1 MAFFINIF
9 TTAATWA
16 GIWGAA
22 LVSLA
27 RLAGIGIGA
36 LAGGAGT
43 AKERIVAKA
52 TAPEGL
58 RLALSVLRAVAP
70 NIVLKRV
77 VVKSYPNTGT
87 ALATRHADVKDI
99 LARNGDFEVVYA
111 PRMEMITGG
120 ENFFLG
126 MQDTARYT
134 RDVSNMRLAARREDV
149 AAVIAP
155 LVAQEAG
162 ALVAAAKGSI
172 DVPSALALP
181 VAARLVARYF
191 GTPGPGE
198 AAMIDIAT
206 TLFWYLFIDL
216 AADPALDVRAEQ
228 AAAQLRATLDATI
241 AARKAAPGRQDDV
254 LARCLALQTSGTPGM
269 DDLSIR
275 NNLAGLVIGA
285 IPTTSMACA
294 QALDQL
300 LSRPD
305 ALAGAQKAAREG
317 DDKLLAAHVFEAMR
331 FAPNNPVIYRRAT
344 RDTVVAAHTLRQRN
358 IPKGTMVMAANLS
371 AMFDPLVLDS
381 PGAFRT
387 DRPWHHYILWGDAQH
402 TCFGAHINAVTIPG
416 ILKPL
421 LQKQGLRR
429 VDGAAGQIGRN
440 GTPFPVHFT
449 VRFEP

>member
-9 TTAATWA
+9 TTAATWI
-16 GIWGAA
+16 GMWVSA

-27 RLAGIGIGA
+27 RLTGIGIGA
-36 LAGGAGT
+36 LAGGNGT
-43 AKERIVAKA
+43 LKERIVAKA

-58 RLALSVLRAVAP
+58 RLVLCVARAVLP
-70 NIVLKRV
+70 NVVLKTA
-77 VVKSYPNTGT
+77 VVKSYHNTGT
-87 ALATRHADVKDI
+87 ALVTRYADVKDV

-134 RDVSNMRLAARREDV
+134 RDVANMRLAARRED
-149 AAVIAP
+149 AGTLIAP
-155 LVAQEAG
+155 LVAREAA
-162 ALVAAAKGSI
+162 ALVAGANGRI
-172 DVPSALALP
+172 DVPSGLALP
-181 VAARLVARYF
+181 VAARMVAQYF

-216 AADPALDVRAEQ
+216 AADPALGARAEQ
-228 AAAQLRATLDATI
+228 AAAQLRATIDSSI
-241 AARKAAPGRQDDV
+241 AARKAAPDGRDDV
-254 LARCLALQTSGTPGM
+254 IARCLALQTSGTPGM
-269 DDLSIR
+269 DDLAIR
-275 NNLAGLVIGA
+275 NNLVGLVIGA
-285 IPTTSMACA
+285 IPTTSMACS

-300 LSRPD
+300 LDRPE
-305 ALAGAQKAAREG
+305 ALAGAQKAARAG
-317 DDKLLAAHVFEAMR
+317 DDRLLAAHVFEAMR

-344 RDTVVAAHTLRQRN
+344 RDTVIAAHTLRQRN
-358 IPKGTMVMAANLS
+358 IPQGTMVMAANLS

-381 PGAFRT
+381 PNAFRT
-387 DRPWHHYILWGDAQH
+387 DRPWNHYILWGDAQH

-429 VDGAAGQIGRN
+429 ADGAAGQIDRG

-449 VRFEP
+449 VLFDS